1 MCLGKAWEKRV
12 LSNAHSF
19 EEVYT
24 ANAAAD
30 PTLLEQVGA
39 KMHEAA
45 WATISSGSNGGEGG
59 DGRSKA
65 VKRGSAEL

>member
-1 MCLGKAWEKRV
+1 M

-45 WATISSGSNGGEGG
+45 WATISSGSNGG